1 LRILAKRLVTAV
13 LTLVLSSA
21 AAFWALEAA
30 PGNFATE
37 AQAEGRI
44 PQASI
49 QEMRTRLQLD
59 EPGVVRYWTWV
70 KAAAAG
76 DWGRSYATNEAVWPM
91 LKARCWATLQLM
103 SIAMGISWVLAL
115 GLGLLG
121 LRRQQGWM
129 ERALESTGT
138 VLLAIP
144 DVVLVL
150 GVALVYARL
159 EQEFSI
165 GAAPAVGLSLCLIP
179 GLCLQVRGA
188 LREANRASFVEG
200 ARLRGLPETVVV
212 RRYVAPAA
220 GPALA
225 ALAGMSVGMSFSAS
239 LLVECTLGY
248 PGLGPLLLDSILARD
263 TQVTLGAVLMATL
276 LWTAGNLGGDLLH
289 VAADPRLR
297 RSA

>member
-1 LRILAKRLVTAV
+1 MIAKRIATAV
-13 LTLVLSSA
+13 VTLLLSSA

-37 AQAEGRI
+37 MQAEGRI
-44 PQASI
+44 PQATI
-49 QEMRTRLQLD
+49 QEMQTRLQLD
-59 EPGVVRYWTWV
+59 QPGIVRYLNWL
-70 KAAAAG
+70 KGAAVG
-76 DWGRSYATNEAVWPM
+76 DWGRSYATNQPVWPM
-91 LKARCWATLQLM
+91 LEARCWATLQLM
-103 SIAMGISWVLAL
+103 VLAQVIAWTL
-115 GLGLLG
+115 AIGLGVLG
-121 LRRQQGWM
+121 LRRQKGWM
-129 ERALESTGT
+129 ESIGYA
-138 VLLAIP
+138 LLAIP

-150 GVALVYARL
+150 GIALVYARL
-159 EQEFSI
+159 EQEFSF
-165 GAAPAVGLSLCLIP
+165 GAAPVVGLSLCLAP

-188 LREANRASFVEG
+188 LRQANQASFVEG
-200 ARLRGLPETVVV
+200 ARLRGLPELVVV
-212 RRYVAPAA
+212 RRYVIPAA

-263 TQVTLGAVLMATL
+263 TQVTLGAVLLATL

-297 RSA
+297 RPV

>member
-1 LRILAKRLVTAV
+1 VIAKRIAMALM
-13 LTLVLSSA
+13 TLLLSSA
-21 AAFWALEAA
+21 VAFWALETA

-37 AQAEGRI
+37 AQAQSDI
-44 PQASI
+44 PQATI
-49 QEMRTRLQLD
+49 LEMQTRLQLD
-59 EPGVVRYWTWV
+59 QPGIVRYWKWL
-70 KAAAAG
+70 KGAAVG
-76 DWGRSYATNEAVWPM
+76 DWGRSYATNEPVWPM
-91 LKARCWATLQLM
+91 LEARCLATFQLM
-103 SIAMGISWVLAL
+103 AAAMGISWVLAL
-115 GLGLLG
+115 GLGVLG
-121 LRRQQGWM
+121 LRRQHGWM
-129 ERALESTGT
+129 EGALESADT

-159 EQEFSI
+159 EQEFSF
-165 GAAPAVGLSLCLIP
+165 GAAPVVGLSLCLIP

-212 RRYVAPAA
+212 RRYVVPAA
-220 GPALA
+220 GPSLA